1 MDKSK
6 PCKPGKERN
15 ANGRCVK
22 IKSIVD
28 SVKSNSSKTIK
39 LKPCKPGKER
49 NANGRCVK
57 IKSIVDSIKSNS
69 SKTIKLKPCKPGKE
83 RNANGRC
90 VKIKTTASKKTNK
103 NKNKTKKTT
112 PNTNEKNK
120 AKEIIARFM
129 LKNPTKRRSIFL
141 KSICSD
147 SGTCIAIG
155 KEKNKIRQFFDDYT
169 TFNYINSIDRI
180 GVPSA
185 NGFVYEIKYS
195 REDYDSYAVLKSAVE
210 INSDNLFY
218 EYLVGLKINE
228 TLNLRYPCF
237 VETYGLFKYKNGSS
251 HSQAKQNLMGT
262 TDELRNIFLK
272 DNLIKLPN
280 DSHKIACEQSNNLA
294 LLIQHIHEPTTL
306 DTLLRQQPKGIAD
319 NRIFDVELPF
329 ALFQIYYVLNL
340 EKRNFTHYDLH
351 LNNVLM
357 FMPSNNK
364 YIQYHYHM
372 GSDVF
377 SFKSKY
383 MLKIIDYGRSYFNG
397 SENIRRTLCNTTKCN
412 PDCGKNFGFSWL
424 DPRNKNNPYS
434 HYISSTISNES
445 HDLRLLSMLNK
456 IYSTRAS
463 TMVKDYLQFILD
475 KVQYSDEYG
484 TKNNSALGGNL
495 HINNVSDAFMKFK
508 NLFLLL
514 NQPDLID
521 RGSLDSVS
529 LIYAIDFYEEI
540 SKYESL
546 YAPDTKLGD
555 LHVYDDGRN
564 MTFTS
569 A

>member
-1 MDKSK
+1 MLKNPTKRRSRFLKSS
-6 PCKPGKERN
+6 CSDSGTCIAIGK
-15 ANGRCVK
+15 
-22 IKSIVD
+22 
-28 SVKSNSSKTIK
+28 
-39 LKPCKPGKER
+39 
-49 NANGRCVK
+49 
-57 IKSIVDSIKSNS
+57 
-69 SKTIKLKPCKPGKE
+69 
-83 RNANGRC
+83 
-90 VKIKTTASKKTNK
+90 
-103 NKNKTKKTT
+103 
-112 PNTNEKNK
+112 EKNK
-120 AKEIIARFM
+120 AKEIIGRFM

-169 TFNYINSIDRI
+169 TFNYINSIKRI
-180 GVPSA
+180 GAPSA

-210 INSDNLFY
+210 IESDNLFY

-237 VETYGLFKYKNGSS
+237 VETYGLFNYKNGSS

-262 TDELRNIFLK
+262 NDELRNIFLK
-272 DNLIKLPN
+272 DNLIKLTN
-280 DSHKIACEQSNNLA
+280 DSHEIACEKSNLLA
-294 LLIQHIHEPTTL
+294 LLIQHIHKPTTL

-329 ALFQIYYVLNL
+329 ALFQIYYVLHL

-351 LNNVLM
+351 TNNVLM

-383 MLKIIDYGRSYFNG
+383 MLKIIDYGRSYFND
-397 SENIRRTLCNTTKCN
+397 SRNIRRTLCNTTKCN
-412 PDCGKNFGFSWL
+412 PDCGKNVGFSWL
-424 DPRNKNNPYS
+424 NPRNKNNRNSY
-434 HYISSTISNES
+434 YISSTISNES
-445 HDLRLLSMLNK
+445 HDLRLLNELK
-456 IYSTRAS
+456 VYYSTRTKS
-463 TMVKDYLQFILD
+463 YLKFILD

-521 RGSLDSVS
+521 RGGLDSVS
-529 LIYAIDFYEEI
+529 LIYAIDFHEEM
-540 SKYESL
+540 SKYERL